1 MPPCCHYLEKCTI
14 PMDFRALGEKTLYQ
28 LAKMIISPSTH
39 LGINKEEEVHF
50 TLFYVTISGGL
61 ETKLYLKMKCIEK
74 QFFMVGY
81 NTIKQSKCI
90 LIAGC
95 NATIAKTNTK
105 IKVITI
111 KKVAEP
117 TILSKWREPRPTQQ
131 TNTII
136 LKQKHNLLI

>member
-1 MPPCCHYLEKCTI
+1 
-14 PMDFRALGEKTLYQ
+14 
-28 LAKMIISPSTH
+28 
-39 LGINKEEEVHF
+39 
-50 TLFYVTISGGL
+50 
-61 ETKLYLKMKCIEK
+61 
-74 QFFMVGY
+74 MVGY

-95 NATIAKTNTK
+95 NATIAKT
-105 IKVITI
+105 KVIPI

-117 TILSKWREPRPTQQ
+117 TVLSKWCEPRPTQQ

>member
-1 MPPCCHYLEKCTI
+1 
-14 PMDFRALGEKTLYQ
+14 
-28 LAKMIISPSTH
+28 
-39 LGINKEEEVHF
+39 
-50 TLFYVTISGGL
+50 
-61 ETKLYLKMKCIEK
+61 
-74 QFFMVGY
+74 MVGY
-81 NTIKQSKCI
+81 NTIKHSQCI

>member
-1 MPPCCHYLEKCTI
+1 M
-14 PMDFRALGEKTLYQ
+14 
-28 LAKMIISPSTH
+28 
-39 LGINKEEEVHF
+39 
-50 TLFYVTISGGL
+50 TISGGL

-90 LIAGC
+90 VIAGC
-95 NATIAKTNTK
+95 NATIAKTNR
-105 IKVITI
+105 VITI

-117 TILSKWREPRPTQQ
+117 TVLSKWREPRPTQQ